1 MFNCYKRQIMD
12 IIRQNLHNPLKMQ
25 KSSYIFKKGKKI
37 ICKIINAKLSNNFTK
52 HELLLQRGKKIETQN
67 YDKYEGNN
75 NNRRI
80 EKRLIKAAYHS
91 P

>member
-1 MFNCYKRQIMD
+1 M
-12 IIRQNLHNPLKMQ
+12 
-25 KSSYIFKKGKKI
+25 G
-37 ICKIINAKLSNNFTK
+37 KIINAKLSNNFTK

-67 YDKYEGNN
+67 YDKNEGNN